1 MYSHILQTYHIL
13 LILTDGVISDMDQTK
28 AAIVE
33 ASALPMSII
42 IVGVG
47 SANFEMM
54 EELDADDSLW
64 VAMIYIYIYR
74 YMYSSYGSL
83 SHDTV

>member
-1 MYSHILQTYHIL
+1 MLFKWITILLQSYHIL
-13 LILTDGVISDMDQTK
+13 LILTDGVISDMDQSR

-47 SANFEMM
+47 SADFDMM
-54 EELDADDSLW
+54 EELDSDDQLY
-64 VAMIYIYIYR
+64 V
-74 YMYSSYGSL
+74 
-83 SHDTV
+83 T

>member
-1 MYSHILQTYHIL
+1 MILLQNYHIL

-47 SANFEMM
+47 GADFDMM
-54 EELDADDSLW
+54 EELDSDDSLY
-64 VAMIYIYIYR
+64 VN
-74 YMYSSYGSL
+74 
-83 SHDTV
+83 H

>member
-1 MYSHILQTYHIL
+1 
-13 LILTDGVISDMDQTK
+13 MDQTK

-47 SANFEMM
+47 SADFDMM
-54 EELDADDSLW
+54 EELDSDDQLYVTCTEHLGALDLHS
-64 VAMIYIYIYR
+64 I
-74 YMYSSYGSL
+74 S
-83 SHDTV
+83 